1 VHTSDPLLADLL
13 ALGDHAALAELYDRY
28 GGTAYGLAH
37 RVTRDE
43 QIATA
48 AVCSAFA
55 TAWREAAQAAAR
67 DSTLYAWLIAI
78 THRAAVAAVRASR
91 EPAGEWPCQLATD
104 RGGAAGAGLVALSER
119 EREVIDR
126 CYFDGYRELELA
138 HRLDL
143 APSTVQSRTRSAL
156 DALRARTMHGWMHP
170 ESPASRSPRS
180 RGSASGTPTPST

>member
-1 VHTSDPLLADLL
+1 VHASDPLLADLL
-13 ALGDHAALAELYDRY
+13 ARGDHAALGELYDRY

-43 QIATA
+43 QLATE
-48 AVCSAFA
+48 VVRSAFA
-55 TAWREAAQAAAR
+55 TAWREAAGPAAR
-67 DSTLYAWLIAI
+67 GSTLYAWLIGI
-78 THRAAVAAVRASR
+78 THREAVAVVRAQR
-91 EPAGEWPCQLATD
+91 GPGGEWPCRLAID
-104 RGGAAGAGLVALSER
+104 GGGAAGAGLVALSDR

-138 HRLDL
+138 HILDL

-156 DALRARTMHGWMHP
+156 DALRARTMHPWMQP
-170 ESPASRSPRS
+170 ASPASRSPRS